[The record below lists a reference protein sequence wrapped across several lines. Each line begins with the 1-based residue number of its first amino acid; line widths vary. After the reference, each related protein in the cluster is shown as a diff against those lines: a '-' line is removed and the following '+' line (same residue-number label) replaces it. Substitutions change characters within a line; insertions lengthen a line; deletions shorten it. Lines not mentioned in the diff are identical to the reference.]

1 MSQDEHN
8 LSNWKQFV
16 KRVRELTKLSV
27 PRTAVFCSFLKKR
40 KEIHKWSEDEI
51 LAALS
56 EWSDADPIAPEKEK
70 EKPKK
75 EKAPKAPVPT
85 STPTPPVQTP
95 PQTQSIH
102 DLEYALSEAR
112 KQLSIASA
120 TADKDDVEAKKA
132 ASKADAAMKTA
143 MDLKQKA
150 EQAQAEAQKSRKLTE
165 SCQSAV
171 DDCAARLEAAHEKE
185 KEAARER
192 EKEKEKE
199 KKAKKE
205 EKEKEKAAKPE
216 YDTCGFVTAASAGAA
231 SATVPSAVDTAE
243 PLNDKRKNIPKHVK
257 TLVWNK
263 YIGSDVAQADCVS
276 CRSEK
281 ISIRNFHCG
290 HVVSEAAGGYVTI
303 NNLRP
308 ICAAC
313 NLSMGTKSMNEFTR
327 EFFGWTV

>member
-1 MSQDEHN
+1 MSQDEHT
-8 LSNWKQFV
+8 LSNWNQFV

-27 PRTAVFCSFLKKR
+27 PRTATFCSFLKKQ
-40 KEIHKWSEDEI
+40 KEISAWSESEI
-51 LAALS
+51 MTALS
-56 EWSDADPIAPEKEK
+56 EWSDADPTAPEKEKEK

-75 EKAPKAPVPT
+75 EKEKEKAPKVLPPT
-85 STPTPPVQTP
+85 LTPPP
-95 PQTQSIH
+95 TQSIH

-143 MDLKQKA
+143 IDLKQKA
-150 EQAQAEAQKSRKLTE
+150 EQALADATKSRKLTE

-171 DDCAARLEAAHEKE
+171 DLCASQLEAAHEQE
-185 KEAARER
+185 KDAARER

-199 KKAKKE
+199 KKAKK

-216 YDTCGFVTAASAGAA
+216 YDTCGFVTVA
-231 SATVPSAVDTAE
+231 SATSSASASASVDTAE
-243 PLNDKRKNIPKHVK
+243 PLHDKRKNIPKHVK

-290 HVVSEAAGGYVTI
+290 HVVSEAAGGDVTI